1 MILVTGGTGLVGAH
15 LLFNL
20 IQNGR
25 KVRATHRAS
34 SKLKNVEKI
43 FSYYTENA
51 SDLFQKIEWVEA
63 DLNNI
68 PALEKAFHNVTYV
81 YHAAAFISF
90 DPNDFNQLMKIN
102 AEGTAN
108 IVNLSLDFQIK
119 KLCYVSTI
127 GTIGKNI
134 DGTPAHEESE
144 WNNQHINVYAKSK
157 YVAEMEVWRGTQEGL
172 KAVMVNP
179 GVIIGPGF
187 WKTGTGKLFR
197 TAFKAY
203 RFYPPGGTGFV
214 SVHDVTKAMVKLLNG
229 TQNKE
234 RYIMVAEN
242 LSFFDILSLMTKN
255 FGKNPPNKKLKY
267 WQLEL
272 ARAVDLIRNKLTGSK
287 RSITKNS
294 IYALKHRDAYDNSK
308 IINDLDFSF
317 DSIEEVLNF
326 SCTKFIEE
334 YPG

>member
-15 LLFNL
+15 LLFHL
-20 IQNGR
+20 VQNGHQ
-25 KVRATHRAS
+25 VRATHRAS
-34 SKLKNVEKI
+34 SDLKNVEKI
-43 FSYYTENA
+43 FGYYAENA
-51 SDLFQKIEWVEA
+51 PELFLKIDWVEA

-68 PALEKAFHNVTYV
+68 PALEKAFHDVTYV

-108 IVNLSLDFQIK
+108 IVNLSLVFKVK

-127 GTIGKNI
+127 GTIGKNM
-134 DGTPAHEESE
+134 DGTPADEESE
-144 WNNQHINVYAKSK
+144 WHNHHVNVYAKSK

-172 KAVMVNP
+172 QAVMVNP
-179 GVIIGPGF
+179 GVILGPGF

-197 TAFKAY
+197 TAYKAY
-203 RFYPPGGTGFV
+203 KYYPPGGTGFV
-214 SVHDVTKAMVKLLNG
+214 SVHDVIRAMVTLMNG
-229 TQNKE
+229 SQNKE

-242 LSFFDILSLMTKN
+242 LLFFDILSRMTKN
-255 FGKNPPNKKLKY
+255 FNKKPPHKKLKY

-272 ARAVDLIRNKLTGSK
+272 ARVVDVIRNKVLGSK

-294 IYALKHRDAYDNSK
+294 IYALKHRDSYDNSK
-308 IINDLDFSF
+308 IVNELDFSF
-317 DSIEEVLNF
+317 KPIEEVLNF

>member
-20 IQNGR
+20 VQNGHQ
-25 KVRATHRAS
+25 VRATHRAS
-34 SKLKNVEKI
+34 SQLKNVEKI

-51 SDLFQKIEWVEA
+51 TQLFQKIEWIEA
-63 DLNNI
+63 DLNDI
-68 PALEKAFHNVTYV
+68 PALENAFENISYV

-108 IVNLSLDFQIK
+108 IVNLSIEFNVK

-127 GTIGKNI
+127 GTIGKNLNNK
-134 DGTPAHEESE
+134 PANEESE
-144 WNNQHINVYAKSK
+144 WHNQHVNVYAKSK

-172 KAVMVNP
+172 QAVMVNP

-197 TAFKAY
+197 TAYKAY
-203 RFYPPGGTGFV
+203 RYYPPGGSGFV
-214 SVHDVTKAMVKLLNG
+214 SVHDVVKAMVNLMAG
-229 TQNKE
+229 PHNKE

-242 LSFFDILSLMTKN
+242 LSFLEILSRMTKN
-255 FGKNPPNKKLKY
+255 YNKKPPNKKLKY

-272 ARAVDLIRNKLTGSK
+272 ARLVDILRNKVTGSK

-294 IYALKHRDAYDNSK
+294 IYSLIHRDAYDNSK
-308 IINDLDFSF
+308 II
-317 DSIEEVLNF
+317 EELNF
-326 SCTKFIEE
+326 SFEPIEELLTFSCKKFIEE
-334 YPG
+334 LPV